1 MGGRQESPGNEHGKA
16 DFAGVAPLHSLSIK
30 QYETPLHDKIVY
42 GEATHTVLL
51 ILGKDH

>member
-1 MGGRQESPGNEHGKA
+1 MGGQQESPGNEHEEA
-16 DFAGVAPLHSLSIK
+16 DLANVAPLHSLSIK

-42 GEATHTVLL
+42 GEATRKVLL